1 MGHSLNNK
9 RLNINQNLVI
19 DDKTFNP
26 GYILVSD
33 EKGNASWQSPSKYI
47 DSQEPLDH
55 YIGELWGGGIVVA
68 VWREVIDQVYEK
80 VLIASV
86 KDYGEQ
92 QPPSNNSK
100 FSWIWSPASPFATG
114 ASYRS
119 FGASNSRIIDSA
131 VGWNAEANRVCLN
144 YVNEDLGG
152 LGVYYDWYLPS
163 AFELNCLANNAGL
176 VNRVIESYAASNGI
190 RLYDT
195 MVSGTT
201 MSASMSLFGRETPRA
216 YIDGKGYWSSTET
229 NASQALYLD
238 TQTLRF
244 STATK
249 SLNNFNVRP
258 FRQDVK
264 RWNGT
269 TWVKDRR
276 NTGVVLIV
284 SDGVLFTNLPE
295 YYNGVITNLTA
306 AESSQGNTVQIITSY
321 SSVPNDLSMYD
332 HIWDIDVSQPN
343 ISANTAKYTTYL
355 QQGGGLFLL
364 GENTAFAP
372 VRDTNIANFITTLGG
387 GSVTFDTSFPSPNP
401 GTCSVETEFLI
412 ANNTNTIIFGA
423 CGRFSSIGT
432 GTTITR
438 MSAPVG
444 NYPIGTPNNVV
455 IWKTGNL
462 SLAPK
467 GAIVVALDINFISDY
482 AGGDTFG
489 KYTNPPYNGRD
500 FTANISQI
508 LNKS

>member
-68 VWREVIDQVYEK
+68 VWREVKDQVYEK

-100 FSWIWSPASPFATG
+100 FSWIWSPALPATG

-119 FGASNSRIIDSA
+119 FGASNSRIINSA
-131 VGWNAEANRVCLN
+131 VGSNAEANRVCLN

-163 AFELNCLANNAGL
+163 AFELNCLANNSGL

-201 MSASMSLFGRETPRA
+201 MSASMSLFGRETPSA

-229 NASQALYLD
+229 NADQALYLD
-238 TQTLRF
+238 TRTLRL
-244 STATK
+244 SPANK

-258 FRQDVK
+258 FRLDVK
-264 RWNGT
+264 RWNGI
-269 TWVKDRR
+269 TWTQDRNR
-276 NTGVVLIV
+276 TGQILITY
-284 SDGVLFTNLPE
+284 DTPYTE
-295 YYNGVITNLTA
+295 YNYLTEVDVDLTAQMITNITA
-306 AESSQGNTVQIITSY
+306 TETGLGNTVTTIAGY
-321 SSVPNDLSMYD
+321 SNLPADLSTYD
-332 HIWDIDVSQPN
+332 HIWDIGLKPDGEVSP
-343 ISANTAKYTTYL
+343 IPSAKYRTYL
-355 QQGGGLFLL
+355 IQGGGIFML
-364 GENTAFAP
+364 GEHAGFNQRNT
-372 VRDTNIANFITTLGG
+372 DLANFITGIGG
-387 GSVTFDTSFPSPNP
+387 GTVQISNDFINATLT
-401 GTCSVETEFLI
+401 VESEFLI
-412 ANNTNTIIFGA
+412 ANNTNTVTFGTD
-423 CGRFSSIGT
+423 GRYSSIGT
-432 GTTITR
+432 GTSITR
-438 MSAPVG
+438 NPADSS
-444 NYPIGTPNNVV
+444 IGHAVV
-455 IWKTGNL
+455 WKTGSL
-462 SLAPK
+462 SSAPK
-467 GAIVVALDINFISDY
+467 GAIVVVLDINFLSNY
-482 AGGDTFG
+482 YNQGS
-489 KYTNPPYNGRD
+489 PYNSAA
-500 FTANISQI
+500 FVANVSQI